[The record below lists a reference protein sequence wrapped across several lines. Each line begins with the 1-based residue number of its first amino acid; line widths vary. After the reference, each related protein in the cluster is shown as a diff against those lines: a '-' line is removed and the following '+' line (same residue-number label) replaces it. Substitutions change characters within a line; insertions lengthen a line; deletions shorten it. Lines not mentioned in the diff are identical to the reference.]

1 MSDRPPLLLLIDGH
15 ALVFVAYYALKE
27 PMTVR
32 STGEP
37 IGAVYGFLN
46 SFIKTVADFKPT
58 HCVVAFDPPGPTF
71 RHDHYDEYKAHR
83 PPTPPDLPGQIE
95 RIKQMLGTF
104 DIPIVEAPGFEG
116 DDVLGTLS
124 AQSEAQG
131 MDTLILTVDTD
142 ALQLVTPHTRVYV
155 STAFNRKVYDVAAVE
170 ARYDGL
176 GPDRVADIKGLE
188 GDTSDNIPGVRGV
201 GRKTAIKLLTQF
213 GTVEGIYQHIDEV
226 APAGLQ
232 TKMRDA
238 EAAALDSKY
247 LTTIVRD
254 VPVTLDV
261 EAADF
266 STYDRPAVAEFLR
279 GLDFRTIID
288 RLPVLGG
295 MGGGDGSGPAQSSAP
310 APGAVVTDYRIVDTP
325 EKLDAMIAELSAS
338 EAIAFDTETTSQH
351 AMLAELVGLS
361 FSNADGVG
369 WYVPVGHAAKLEI
382 ELGETPEVITQVP
395 MQEALDALRPLFES
409 ETTGKMAH
417 NANYDVTVLANH
429 GVEVRNLTF
438 DTMLAAH
445 LTGRRAIGLKT
456 LALELLGEEMTPIKD
471 LIGTG
476 KKQITMAQVSIEKAA
491 PYAAADAD
499 FTHRLHAIFSEDLD
513 RMDLAGPLKTVEM
526 PLVHVLVRMQRNG
539 VAINSDMLGEMSVG
553 LGKRLDEV
561 ERSMY
566 ELIGHEFKI
575 GSSLQLG
582 EVLFNELKLPPLR
595 KTKSGYSTDAAS
607 LDALKEQLDSG
618 KLENVDPRA
627 YDVIDRVL
635 EFREVSKLKSTYVD
649 ALPGLVNPKTGRI
662 HTSYNQTGSAT
673 GRVSSNDPNVQNI
686 PVRTELGRRVRR
698 AFVPNDS
705 PDWMLLGADY
715 SQIEL
720 RILAHMSEDA
730 DLLKAFHD
738 GLDIHSATSSLVYEV
753 PIDQVTPDMRRVAK
767 VLNFGVLYGLTPFG
781 IIQQTDLTAEQGRQ
795 FIDAYF
801 ASYPGIKGYIDATI
815 ASCQQAG
822 YVASLG
828 GRRRYLPEINS
839 SNRQARSAAERAA
852 INMPVQGTAADIIKL
867 AMLRMQGRLDEAGMR
882 TRMILQVH
890 DELVFECPAD
900 ESDALADLLRVEMP
914 AAMELKVPLEIE
926 VKAGPNW
933 DQMVPLG

>member
-1 MSDRPPLLLLIDGH
+1 MSDRRPLLLLIDGH
-15 ALVFVAYYALKE
+15 ALVFVAYFALRE

-46 SFIKTVADFKPT
+46 SFIKTITDFAPS

-71 RHDHYDEYKAHR
+71 RHEHYDEYKAHR
-83 PPTPPDLPGQIE
+83 PPTPPDLPGQVTRVKE
-95 RIKQMLGTF
+95 MLGAF
-104 DIPIVEAPGFEG
+104 DIPIVEVPGFEG

-124 AQSEAQG
+124 AQAEAQDV
-131 MDTLILTVDTD
+131 DTVILTVDTD
-142 ALQLVTPHTRVYV
+142 TLQLVSPHTRVYV

-201 GRKTAIKLLTQF
+201 GRKTAIKLLHQF
-213 GTVEGIYQHIDEV
+213 GTVEGIYEHLDDIK
-226 APAGLQ
+226 PAGLQ
-232 TKMRDA
+232 TKMRDSE
-238 EAAALDSKY
+238 EAARESKY

-254 VPVTLDV
+254 VPVTLDL

-266 STYDRPAVAEFLR
+266 SSYDRPAVAEFLR

-288 RLPVLGG
+288 RLPVLGNAAEE
-295 MGGGDGSGPAQSSAP
+295 SESPAAASKKVEANYQ
-310 APGAVVTDYRIVDTP
+310 IVDTRA
-325 EKLDAMIAELSAS
+325 KLDAMIAELSKS
-338 EAIAFDTETTSQH
+338 PAIAFDTETTSQH

-361 FSNADGVG
+361 FSNAEGAG
-369 WYVPVGHAAKLEI
+369 WYVPVGHTPRLEI
-382 ELGETPEVITQVP
+382 ELGETPEEVVQVP
-395 MQEALDALRPLFES
+395 MAEALEALRPLFES

-429 GVEVRNLTF
+429 GVAVRNLTF

-445 LTGRRAIGLKT
+445 LTGRRTIGLKP
-456 LALELLGEEMTPIKD
+456 LALEFLGEEMTPIKD

-476 KKQITMAQVSIEKAA
+476 KKQITMAQVPIEKAA

-499 FTHRLHAIFSEDLD
+499 FTYRLHDIFKQDLD
-513 RMDLAGPLKTVEM
+513 RMDLAGPLANVEM
-526 PLVHVLVRMQRNG
+526 PLVHVLVRMQRSGIALNAE
-539 VAINSDMLGEMSVG
+539 VLNKMSVELGE
-553 LGKRLDEV
+553 RLNEV

-566 ELIGHEFKI
+566 EVVGHEFKI
-575 GSSLQLG
+575 GSSQQLG
-582 EVLFNELKLPPLR
+582 EVLFNELKLPPVR
-595 KTKSGYSTDAAS
+595 KTKSGFSTDAAS
-607 LDALKEQLDSG
+607 LDALKEQLDAG
-618 KLENVDPRA
+618 KLEDVDARA

-698 AFVPNDS
+698 AFVAQNS

-720 RILAHMSEDA
+720 RVLAHMSEDPG
-730 DLLKAFHD
+730 LLKAFHD
-738 GLDIHSATSSLVYEV
+738 GLDIHSATSSMVYGV
-753 PIDQVTPDMRRVAK
+753 DVQDVTPDMRRVAK

-781 IIQQTDLTAEQGRQ
+781 IIQQTDLTADQGKK
-795 FIDAYF
+795 FIEAYF
-801 ASYPGIKGYIDATI
+801 ASYPGIKTYIDATI
-815 ASCQQAG
+815 ESCKQAG
-822 YVASLG
+822 YVESLG
-828 GRRRYLPEINS
+828 GRRRYLPEINAT
-839 SNRQARSAAERAA
+839 NRQARQAAERAA
-852 INMPVQGTAADIIKL
+852 INMPVQGTAADILKL
-867 AMLRMQGRLDEAGMR
+867 AMLRMQDRLDEAGMQS
-882 TRMILQVH
+882 RMLLQVH
-890 DELVFECPAD
+890 DELVFECPAT
-900 ESDALADLLRVEMP
+900 ESDTLAEMLRKEMTG
-914 AAMELKVPLEIE
+914 AMELRVPLEVE

-933 DQMVPLG
+933 DEMEPFG

>member
-1 MSDRPPLLLLIDGH
+1 MSDRRPLLLLIDGH
-15 ALVFVAYYALKE
+15 ALVFVAYFALRE

-46 SFIKTVADFKPT
+46 SFIKTVADFKPS

-71 RHDHYDEYKAHR
+71 RHDHYSEYKAHR
-83 PPTPPDLPGQIE
+83 PPTPPDLPGQIDRVKE
-95 RIKQMLGTF
+95 MLGAF
-104 DIPIVEAPGFEG
+104 DIPIVELPGFEG

-124 AQSEAQG
+124 AQAEAQDV
-131 MDTLILTVDTD
+131 DTVIMTVDTD
-142 ALQLVTPHTRVYV
+142 ALQLVSPHTRVYV

-176 GPDRVADIKGLE
+176 GPDRVAEIKGLE

-201 GRKTAIKLLTQF
+201 GRKTAIKLLHQF
-213 GTVEGIYQHIDEV
+213 GTVEGIYEHLDDIK
-226 APAGLQ
+226 PAGLQ
-232 TKMRDA
+232 TRMRDSE
-238 EAAALDSKY
+238 EAARESKY

-254 VPVTLDV
+254 IPVTLDLD
-261 EAADF
+261 AADF

-279 GLDFRTIID
+279 SLDFRTIID
-288 RLPVLGG
+288 RLPVLG
-295 MGGGDGSGPAQSSAP
+295 DTGPGESSTPVP
-310 APGAVVTDYRIVDTP
+310 AKITASYQVVDTG

-338 EAIAFDTETTSQH
+338 PAIAFDTETTSQH

-369 WYVPVGHAAKLEI
+369 WYVPVGHTPKLEI
-382 ELGETPEVITQVP
+382 ELGETPEEIVQVP
-395 MQEALDALRPLFES
+395 MAEALDALRPLFES

-429 GVEVRNLTF
+429 GVQVRNLTF

-445 LTGRRAIGLKT
+445 LTGRRSIGLKA
-456 LALELLGEEMTPIKD
+456 LALEFLGEEMTPIKD
-471 LIGTG
+471 LIGAG
-476 KKQITMAQVSIEKAA
+476 KKQITMAQVPIERAA

-499 FTHRLHAIFSEDLD
+499 FTYRLHDIFKQDLD
-513 RMDLAGPLKTVEM
+513 RMDLAGPLADVEM
-526 PLVHVLVRMQRNG
+526 PLVHVLVRMQRSGIALN
-539 VAINSDMLGEMSVG
+539 VELLNKMSVELGE
-553 LGKRLDEV
+553 RLVEV

-566 ELIGHEFKI
+566 EVVGHEFKI
-575 GSSLQLG
+575 GSSQQLG
-582 EVLFNELKLPPLR
+582 EVLFGELKLPPVR
-595 KTKSGYSTDAAS
+595 KTKSGFSTDAAS
-607 LDALKEQLDSG
+607 LDALKEQLDAG
-618 KLENVDPRA
+618 KLEDVDARA

-649 ALPGLVNPKTGRI
+649 ALPDLVNPKTGRI

-698 AFVPNDS
+698 AFVAQDS

-720 RILAHMSEDA
+720 RVLAHMSQDA
-730 DLLKAFHD
+730 GLLKAFHD
-738 GLDIHSATSSLVYEV
+738 GLDIHSATSSLVYGVELGEV
-753 PIDQVTPDMRRVAK
+753 TGDMRRVAK

-795 FIDAYF
+795 FIEAYF
-801 ASYPGIKGYIDATI
+801 TSYPGIKTYIEATI
-815 ASCQQAG
+815 ESCKQNG
-822 YVASLG
+822 YVESLG
-828 GRRRYLPEINS
+828 GRRRYLPEINA
-839 SNRQARSAAERAA
+839 SNRQARQAAERAA

-867 AMLRMQGRLDEAGMR
+867 AMLRMQDRLDEAGLQ
-882 TRMILQVH
+882 TRMLLQVH
-890 DELVFECPAD
+890 DELVFECPVT
-900 ESDALADLLRVEMP
+900 ESDALAEMLRKEMTG
-914 AAMELKVPLEIE
+914 AMELRVPLEVE

-933 DQMVPLG
+933 DQMEPFGETPPN

>member
-1 MSDRPPLLLLIDGH
+1 MSDRRPLLLLIDGH

-46 SFIKTVADFKPT
+46 SFIKTIADFEPT

-71 RHDHYDEYKAHR
+71 RHEHFSDYKAHR
-83 PPTPPDLPGQIE
+83 PPTPPDLPGQVV
-95 RIKQMLGTF
+95 RIKEMLGTF

-116 DDVLGTLS
+116 DDVLGTLAS
-124 AQSEAQG
+124 QSEAEG

-142 ALQLVTPHTRVYV
+142 ALQLVSPHTRVYV
-155 STAFNRKVYDVAAVE
+155 STAFNRKVYDVATVE

-213 GTVEGIYQHIDEV
+213 GTVEGIYEHIDEV

-238 EAAALDSKY
+238 EAAARESKY

-254 VPVTLDV
+254 VPVTLDL

-288 RLPVLGG
+288 RLPVL
-295 MGGGDGSGPAQSSAP
+295 DSGAASGEKAAP
-310 APGAVVTDYRIVDTP
+310 ARSAVTSDYRVVDTR

-351 AMLAELVGLS
+351 AMVADLVGLS
-361 FSNADGVG
+361 FSNADGLG
-369 WYVPVGHAAKLEI
+369 WYVPVGHVAKQEI
-382 ELGETPEVITQVP
+382 ELGETPEEIVQVP
-395 MQEALDALRPLFES
+395 MPEALDALRPLFES

-429 GVEVRNLTF
+429 GVEVLNLTF

-476 KKQITMAQVSIEKAA
+476 KKQITMAQVGIEQTA

-499 FTHRLHAIFSEDLD
+499 FTYRLHAIFSEDLD
-513 RMDLAGPLKTVEM
+513 RMALAGPLETVEM
-526 PLVHVLVRMQRNG
+526 PLVHVLVRMQRSG
-539 VAINSDMLGEMSVG
+539 VAINSDLLGEMSVE
-553 LGKRLDEV
+553 LGERLDEV

-575 GSSLQLG
+575 GSSQQLG
-582 EVLFNELKLPPLR
+582 EVLFNELKLPPVR

-607 LDALKEQLDSG
+607 LDALKEQLDAG
-618 KLENVDPRA
+618 RLEDVDPRA
-627 YDVIDRVL
+627 YDVIARVL

-649 ALPGLVNPKTGRI
+649 ALPGLVNAKTGRI

-686 PVRTELGRRVRR
+686 PVRTDLGRRVRR
-698 AFVPNDS
+698 AFVPADS

-730 DLLKAFHD
+730 GLLRAFHD
-738 GLDIHSATSSLVYEV
+738 GRDIHSATSSLVYEV
-753 PIDQVTPDMRRVAK
+753 PIEEVTADMRRVAK

-801 ASYPGIKGYIDATI
+801 ASYPGIKDYIDATI
-815 ASCQQAG
+815 QACQQAG

-839 SNRQARSAAERAA
+839 SNRQARAAAERAA

-867 AMLRMQGRLDEAGMR
+867 AMLRMQGKLDETGMQ

-890 DELVFECPAD
+890 DELVFECPNG
-900 ESDALADLLRVEMP
+900 ESVALAALLRAEMP
-914 AAMELKVPLEIE
+914 AAMDLKVPLEIE

-933 DQMVPLG
+933 DQMEPLG

>member
-1 MSDRPPLLLLIDGH
+1 MSDRAPLLLLIDGH
-15 ALVFVAYYALKE
+15 ALVYVAYNALKE

-32 STGEP
+32 GTGEP

-46 SFIKTVADFKPT
+46 SFIKTVNDFQPS

-71 RHDHYDEYKAHR
+71 RHEHFAEYKAHR
-83 PPTPPDLPGQIE
+83 PPTPPDLPGQID
-95 RIKQMLGTF
+95 RVKQMMAAF

-124 AQSEAQG
+124 QQAEDQGIQS
-131 MDTLILTVDTD
+131 LILTVDTD
-142 ALQLVTPHTRVYV
+142 ALQLVSPHTRVYV
-155 STAFNRKVYDVAAVE
+155 STVFNKKVFDVEAVE
-170 ARYDGL
+170 ARYEGL

-188 GDTSDNIPGVRGV
+188 GDTSDNIPGVAGV
-201 GRKTAIKLLTQF
+201 GRKTAIKLLTRF
-213 GTVEGIYQHIDEV
+213 GTVEGIYEHIDEV
-226 APAGLQ
+226 TPAGVQ
-232 TKMRDA
+232 TKMRDGE
-238 EAAALDSKY
+238 EAARESKY
-247 LTTIVRD
+247 LTTIKRD
-254 VPVTLDV
+254 VPVTLDLA
-261 EAADF
+261 AADF
-266 STYDRPAVAEFLR
+266 SAYDRPAVAEFLR
-279 GLDFRTIID
+279 GLEFRTIID
-288 RLPVLGG
+288 RLPP
-295 MGGGDGSGPAQSSAP
+295 SGTQGPFEDALSASASS
-310 APGAVVTDYRIVDTP
+310 VVADYKIVDTKA
-325 EKLDAMIAELSAS
+325 KLDVLLAELSAS
-338 EAIAFDTETTSQH
+338 PAIAFDTETTSEH

-369 WYVPVGHAAKLEI
+369 WYVPVGHVAKQEP
-382 ELGETPEVITQVP
+382 ELGEAPEEIVQVP
-395 MQEALDALRPLFES
+395 IQEALDALRPLFES
-409 ETTGKMAH
+409 ETVGKMAH

-471 LIGTG
+471 LIGSG
-476 KKQITMAQVSIEKAA
+476 KKRITMAQVPIETAA

-499 FTHRLHAIFSEDLD
+499 FTHRLYGIFADDLD
-513 RMDLAGPLKTVEM
+513 RMSLVEPFNTVEM
-526 PLVHVLVRMQRNG
+526 PLVHVLVHMQRTG
-539 VAINSDMLGEMSVG
+539 VALNADLLREMSVE
-553 LGKRLDEV
+553 LGERLVEV

-566 ELIGHEFKI
+566 EVVGHDFKI
-575 GSSLQLG
+575 GSSQQLAQ
-582 EVLFNELKLPPLR
+582 VLFGELRLPPVR

-607 LDALKEQLDSG
+607 LDALKEQLDAG
-618 KLENVDPRA
+618 KLEDVDPRA
-627 YDVIDRVL
+627 YDVMARVL

-649 ALPGLVNPKTGRI
+649 ALPGLVHPETGRI

-698 AFVPNDS
+698 AFVVDS
-705 PDWMLLGADY
+705 PDWLLLGADY

-730 DLLKAFHD
+730 GLLQAFHD
-738 GLDIHSATSSLVYEV
+738 GLDIHSATSALVYGVDLGEV
-753 PIDQVTPDMRRVAK
+753 TADMRRVAK

-795 FIDAYF
+795 FIEAYF
-801 ASYPGIKGYIDATI
+801 ASYPGIKDYIDSTI
-815 ASCQQAG
+815 EQCRQAG

-839 SNRQARSAAERAA
+839 SNRQARQAAERAA

-867 AMLRMQGRLDEAGMR
+867 AMLRMQGRLDELDMS

-890 DELVFECPAD
+890 DELVFETPAD
-900 ESDALADLLRVEMP
+900 ESQALADLLREEMP
-914 AAMELKVPLEIE
+914 AAMELRVPLRIE

-933 DQMVPLG
+933 DQMEPLG

>member
-15 ALVFVAYYALKE
+15 ALVFVAYFALRE

-32 STGEP
+32 ATGEP

-46 SFIKTVADFKPT
+46 SFIKTVTDFGPS

-71 RHDHYDEYKAHR
+71 RHDHYSEYKAHR
-83 PPTPPDLPGQIE
+83 PPTPPDLPGQIDRVKE
-95 RIKQMLGTF
+95 MLRAF

-124 AQSEAQG
+124 AQAEAKG
-131 MDTLILTVDTD
+131 VDTVIMTVDTD
-142 ALQLVTPHTRVYV
+142 ALQLVSPQTRVYV

-201 GRKTAIKLLTQF
+201 GRKTAIKLLHQF
-213 GTVEGIYQHIDEV
+213 GTVEGIYEHLDELK
-226 APAGLQ
+226 PAGLQ
-232 TKMRDA
+232 TRMRDGE
-238 EAAALDSKY
+238 EAARESKY

-254 VPVTLDV
+254 APVNLDLD
-261 EAADF
+261 AADF
-266 STYDRPAVAEFLR
+266 SSYDRPAVAEFLT

-288 RLPVLGG
+288 RLPVFGADPIAANGG
-295 MGGGDGSGPAQSSAP
+295 PESAAAP
-310 APGAVVTDYRIVDTP
+310 AKKITADYQVVDTR
-325 EKLDAMIAELSAS
+325 ENLDAMIAELSAS
-338 EAIAFDTETTSQH
+338 PTIAFDTEATSQH

-361 FSNADGVG
+361 FSNAAGVG
-369 WYVPVGHAAKLEI
+369 WYVPVGHAPKLEI
-382 ELGETPEVITQVP
+382 ELGETPEELVQVP
-395 MQEALDALRPLFES
+395 MAEALDALRPLFES

-429 GVEVRNLTF
+429 GMQVRNLTF

-445 LTGRRAIGLKT
+445 LTGRRTIGLKA

-476 KKQITMAQVSIEKAA
+476 KKRITMAQVPIAKAA

-499 FTHRLHAIFSEDLD
+499 FTYRLHGIFSEDLD
-513 RMDLAGPLKTVEM
+513 RMDLAGPLETMEM
-526 PLVHVLVRMQRNG
+526 PLVHVLVRMQRSG
-539 VAINSDMLGEMSVG
+539 IALNSDLLNKMSVE
-553 LGKRLDEV
+553 LGKRLAEV
-561 ERSMY
+561 ESSMY
-566 ELIGHEFKI
+566 EVVGHEFKI
-575 GSSLQLG
+575 GSSQQLG
-582 EVLFNELKLPPLR
+582 EVLFNELKLPPVR
-595 KTKSGYSTDAAS
+595 KTKSGFSTDAAS
-607 LDALKEQLDSG
+607 LDALKEQLDAG
-618 KLENVDPRA
+618 KLVDVDARA

-662 HTSYNQTGSAT
+662 HTSYNQAGSAT

-698 AFVPNDS
+698 AFVAQGS

-720 RILAHMSEDA
+720 RVLAHMSQDPG
-730 DLLKAFHD
+730 LLKAFHD
-738 GLDIHSATSSLVYEV
+738 GLDIHSATSSMVYGV
-753 PIDQVTPDMRRVAK
+753 DLSDVTPDMRRVAK

-781 IIQQTDLTAEQGRQ
+781 IIQQTDLTADQGKK

-801 ASYPGIKGYIDATI
+801 TSYPGIKTYIDATI
-815 ASCQQAG
+815 ESCKQRG

-828 GRRRYLPEINS
+828 GRRRYLLEINA
-839 SNRQARSAAERAA
+839 SNRQARQAAERAA
-852 INMPVQGTAADIIKL
+852 INMPVQGTAADILKL
-867 AMLRMQGRLDEAGMR
+867 AMLRMQDRLDEAGMQS
-882 TRMILQVH
+882 RMLLQVH
-890 DELVFECPAD
+890 DELVFECPVT
-900 ESDALADLLRVEMP
+900 ESEALADLLRKEMTG
-914 AAMELKVPLEIE
+914 AMKLTVPLEVE

-933 DQMVPLG
+933 DQMEAFV